1 MEFKVQ
7 IAERIEKNV
16 FKPDRYAVREKSEMR
31 FPFPL
36 VIGKTILQKGIEI
49 LHSIHADFARSSLRI
64 LVYTCNN
71 TSRIEEH
78 TPDVLLSADDHII
91 FDGTNYLLMQTR
103 DPRYTYKYFISPEIE
118 IRYEKL
124 PPKTVHVI
132 QQI

>member
-31 FPFPL
+31 FPFPI
-36 VIGKTILQKGIEI
+36 VIGKTILQKGIKI
-49 LHSIHADFARSSLRI
+49 LDSLHVDFAPSSLRI

-71 TSRIEEH
+71 TSRIEQI
-78 TPDVLLSADDHII
+78 PAVLLSANDHII

-124 PPKTVHVI
+124 PPETVHVI
-132 QQI
+132 Q